1 MYFPNITFVYAFAT
15 TRILYNL
22 FPNGHITLYVKAM
35 DTGSLILLTRAA
47 GLGLL
52 LAVPVGPL
60 ALLCLRRSLTLGMR
74 AGLVT
79 GLGVATADAIYAA
92 VAAFALGAAGAFIE
106 DSAWLGPLGGLALIA
121 LGVRDVFHRP
131 VEAKPATLRAHVGA
145 WAGAVLLTLANPATV
160 LTFAAVIIGLGLVPD
175 LASPLD
181 GSIFVAGVFLGSGG
195 WWVVLSAAGGS
206 LGNRLPSGFVPW
218 TRRIA
223 GIAFIGFGVFAL
235 LR

>member
-1 MYFPNITFVYAFAT
+1 M
-15 TRILYNL
+15 
-22 FPNGHITLYVKAM
+22 TLYVRAM
-35 DTGSLILLTRAA
+35 DTGSLILLATAA

-60 ALLCLRRSLTLGMR
+60 ALLCLRRSLTLGMK

-79 GLGVATADAIYAA
+79 GLGVATADAVYAT

-106 DSAWLGPLGGLALIA
+106 ESAWLGPLGGLALIA
-121 LGVRDVFHRP
+121 LGVRDVFHRAT
-131 VEAKPATLRAHVGA
+131 EARPATLRAHMGA
-145 WAGAVLLTLANPATV
+145 WAGALLLTLANPATI
-160 LTFAAVIIGLGLVPD
+160 LTFAAVIVGLGLVPD
-175 LASPLD
+175 LASVFDRLL
-181 GSIFVAGVFLGSGG
+181 FVAGVFLGSAG

-206 LGNRLPSGFVPW
+206 LGNRLPPGIVPW

-223 GIAFIGFGVFAL
+223 GVAFIGFGIFAQ